1 MKKRVVMLSLFF
13 AATIAYAAFDITEWN
28 WQRPIE
34 VHHIS
39 EFVRLPVPPEV
50 FNESQPSLNDL
61 RVLDENNTLV
71 PHIVHWGRVREIRQQ
86 EWKSARLVNATFVP
100 GKYSRM
106 IVDFGE
112 TVEKN
117 LIMISLSGQNY
128 RRRTLL
134 EGSNESKSWEVVAE
148 DLWLFNVSVEGQN
161 FKIDTLK
168 FPPNNFRYLRLTV
181 YNMADDPRHITIDS
195 IKGAFQRI
203 EMEKELVAV
212 PMVQRNMSHSEN
224 KKQSILEL
232 DLGFRNLPVVSL
244 QFDVTTPYFY
254 RGYELY
260 GRNELKEK
268 VSRKTET
275 GSDLIERETPWRFVH
290 RGVFYRIQHKNRTTE
305 SLRAEELNAPYR
317 YLKLRIF
324 NGDSPP
330 LQVGEVS
337 VQRRETSLIFQTQ
350 KGKPYMLIGG
360 NLNVGRADYDLAKAV
375 QDLDDMKLTVVS
387 LGPPTVVARKEP
399 QPPWTERY
407 RFVIWIVLII
417 AVGVMVGFI
426 VKNLKKLP
434 PRQE

>member
-1 MKKRVVMLSLFF
+1 MKKRVVMFSLFF
-13 AATIAYAAFDITEWN
+13 AATIAYAALDITGWN

-34 VHHIS
+34 VHQFS

-50 FNESQPSLNDL
+50 FNDSQPSLNDL

-117 LIMISLSGQNY
+117 LIRVSLSGQNY
-128 RRRTLL
+128 RRRALL

-148 DLWLFNVSVEGQN
+148 DLWLFDVSVEGQN

-181 YNMADDPRHITIDS
+181 YNMADDPRRITIES
-195 IKGAFQRI
+195 IEGAFQRI
-203 EMEKELVAV
+203 EIEKELVLV
-212 PMVQRNMSHSEN
+212 PVIQRNVSHSED

-244 QFDVTTPYFY
+244 QFEVTTPYFY

-275 GSDLIERETPWRFVH
+275 GSDLMERETPWRFVH
-290 RGVFYRIQHKNRTTE
+290 RGVLYRLQHKNKTSE
-305 SLRAEELNAPYR
+305 SLKAEDLNARYR
-317 YLKLRIF
+317 YLKLCIF
-324 NGDSPP
+324 NGDNPP

-337 VQRRETSLIFQTQ
+337 VHRRETSLVFQTQ
-350 KGKPYMLIGG
+350 KGKPYLLVGG
-360 NLNVGRADYDLAKAV
+360 NPNVAGADYDLAKAV
-375 QDLDDMKLTVVS
+375 QDLDDMKLTVVH
-387 LGPPTVVARKEP
+387 LGPPIVVARKEP

-407 RFVIWIVLII
+407 RFVIWIVLIM

-434 PRQE
+434 TTN

>member
-1 MKKRVVMLSLFF
+1 MFSLFF

-34 VHHIS
+34 VHHLS
-39 EFVRLPVPPEV
+39 EFVRLSVPPEV

-61 RVLDENNTLV
+61 RVLDESNSLV
-71 PHIVHWGRVREIRQQ
+71 PHMIHWGRIREIRQQ

-100 GKYSRM
+100 GKYSRV

-117 LIMISLSGQNY
+117 LIMINLSGQNY
-128 RRRTLL
+128 RRRALL
-134 EGSNESKSWEVVAE
+134 EGSNESKSWEIAAE
-148 DLWLFNVSVEGQN
+148 DLWLFDVSVGGEH

-168 FPPNNFRYLRLTV
+168 FPTNNFRYLRVTV
-181 YNMADDPRHITIDS
+181 FNMADDPRRITIDS
-195 IKGAFQRI
+195 VKSGFQRI
-203 EMEKELVAV
+203 EMEKELVTV
-212 PMVQRNMSHSEN
+212 PVKQRSVSHNED

-275 GSDLIERETPWRFVH
+275 GSDLIERETPWKFVH
-290 RGVFYRIQHKNRTTE
+290 RGVFYRIQHKNRTSE

-317 YLKLRIF
+317 YLKVRIF

-375 QDLDDMKLTVVS
+375 QGLDDMKLTMVS

-434 PRQE
+434 TAN

>member
-1 MKKRVVMLSLFF
+1 MKKRVVMFSLFF
-13 AATIAYAAFDITEWN
+13 AATIAYAAFDITGWN

-34 VHHIS
+34 VHHFS
-39 EFVRLPVPPEV
+39 EFVSLPVPPEV

-86 EWKSARLVNATFVP
+86 EWKSARLVNSTFVP

-117 LIMISLSGQNY
+117 LIVVNLSGQNY
-128 RRRTLL
+128 RRRALL

-148 DLWLFNVSVEGQN
+148 DLWLFDVSVEGQN
-161 FKIDTLK
+161 FKVDTLK
-168 FPPNNFRYLRLTV
+168 FPPNNSRYLRLTV
-181 YNMADDPRHITIDS
+181 YNMADDPRRITIES

-212 PMVQRNMSHSEN
+212 PVAQRNVSHRED

-244 QFDVTTPYFY
+244 QFEVTTPYFY

-260 GRNELKEK
+260 GRNELKER

-275 GSDLIERETPWRFVH
+275 GSDLIEHETPWRFVH
-290 RGVFYRIQHKNRTTE
+290 RGVLYRIQHKNKTAE
-305 SLRAEELNAPYR
+305 SLKAEDLNGRYR

-324 NGDSPP
+324 NGDNPP

-337 VQRRETSLIFQTQ
+337 VHRRETSLVFQTQ
-350 KGKPYMLIGG
+350 KGKQYILIGG
-360 NLNVGRADYDLAKAV
+360 NPNIGGADYDLAKAV
-375 QDLDDMKLTVVS
+375 QDLDDMKLPVVN
-387 LGPPTVVARKEP
+387 LGPPTVVAHKEP
-399 QPPWTERY
+399 QPPWSERY

-426 VKNLKKLP
+426 VKNLKKLSP
-434 PRQE
+434 PQE